1 MVSVVTLLANS
12 SIHDKD
18 KGNEKQRFNKQVG
31 GGEGVIHISSDRD
44 YQMGAKTKL
53 QKKSL
58 DQKLTPNKSHAKFLS
73 LKSFQKALII

>member
-1 MVSVVTLLANS
+1 MKN
-12 SIHDKD
+12 
-18 KGNEKQRFNKQVG
+18 KGLISRWEG
-31 GGEGVIHISSDRD
+31 GWVVIHISSDRD

-53 QKKSL
+53 EKKSL